1 MLASMIT
8 SRSDRPLTGP
18 RCVPRYGAA
27 NMAAVKP
34 MMQQPGR
41 AKPNSSY
48 NNNNNSGRSAAPSM
62 HQELT
67 VTQVPAA
74 MFVIYPAQPAG
85 SEGDVPKPSLRSRFR
100 QMLILFALD

>member
-1 MLASMIT
+1 
-8 SRSDRPLTGP
+8 
-18 RCVPRYGAA
+18 
-27 NMAAVKP
+27 MAAVKP

-48 NNNNNSGRSAAPSM
+48 NNNNSGRSAAPSM

-85 SEGDVPKPSLRSRFR
+85 SEGDVRKPSLRSIFR
-100 QMLILFALD
+100 QMLILFAFD